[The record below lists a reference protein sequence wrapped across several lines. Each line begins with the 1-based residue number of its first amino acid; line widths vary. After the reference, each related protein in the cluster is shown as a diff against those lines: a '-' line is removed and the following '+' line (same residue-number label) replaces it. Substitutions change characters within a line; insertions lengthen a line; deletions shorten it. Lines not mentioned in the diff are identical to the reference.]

1 MPSATKS
8 VGLSLIVAGALCL
21 LATTTVTTQQRR
33 RGNDNAS
40 FGTPVATDMILE
52 DPDSYVGKAVTVTA
66 GLEQVLSKTAFVVDQ
81 RKAVS
86 ATQVR
91 AIGHPLLVIAPYLN
105 APLDPKHYLLVRGQV
120 MKFDAAAI
128 AKVAPDYTLD
138 LPADASVKYQGQP
151 VLLALGVIDS
161 TYTDR
166 AKKPIPPPTP
176 TDLALTAAMKIVSP
190 AATALRTATQDSKLE
205 VAAENVAKLKPAFA
219 QVAAALDGL
228 GQSAAAA
235 RAREAAA
242 QVGSIETAVTAGNW
256 DAAKTSATA
265 LNQTCQSCHAT
276 YRERQDDGTYRF
288 KAATN

>member
-1 MPSATKS
+1 MLPPKKP
-8 VGLSLIVAGALCL
+8 VGLSLIAAGALFL
-21 LATTTVTTQQRR
+21 LTSATVDTQQRR

-40 FGTPVATDMILE
+40 FGTPVATNMILE
-52 DPDSYVGKAVTVTA
+52 DPDSYFGKAVTVTA

-81 RKAVS
+81 RKVVN
-86 ATQVR
+86 ATQVS
-91 AIGHPLLVIAPYLN
+91 AIGHPLLVIAPYLDS
-105 APLDPKHYLLVRGQV
+105 PLDPKHYLLVRGQV

-138 LPADASVKYQGQP
+138 LSPEASAKYRGQP

-166 AKKPIPPPTP
+166 AKKPVPPPTP
-176 TDLALTAAMKIVSP
+176 TDLALTAAMKVVSP
-190 AATALRTATQDSKLE
+190 AATALRTATQASTPE

-219 QVAAALDGL
+219 QVAATLDDL
-228 GQSAAAA
+228 GQRAAAA

-242 QVGSIETAVTAGNW
+242 QVESIETAVTAGNW
-256 DAAKTSATA
+256 EAAKTSAAA